1 MEPKSL
7 MQLDLAAYSKPD
19 LRALASSA
27 RALAARADQEI
38 AARSTSFPSQI
49 APQLVTAWLPLRDA
63 GPALSVSSVWRA
75 ASEPMFKIVAARRG
89 TVRES
94 ADIPWSEVVR
104 LSIKRV
110 EVLDNGEL
118 FTTHH
123 LLAKALGV
131 FDKGWVMGRGTSE
144 EYIESYGNPVP
155 DPADRGRHYL
165 NDGDVGV
172 FIAEVRS
179 PDENAVAFRAD
190 KNGSIYVVGRRGLE
204 IRNLDGEAVD

>member
-49 APQLVTAWLPLRDA
+49 APQLVTAWLPLREA

-75 ASEPMFKIVAARRG
+75 ASEPVFKIVAARRG

-123 LLAKALGV
+123 ELAEALGV
-131 FDKGWVMGRGTSE
+131 FDKGWVMGRGTDE
-144 EYIESYGNPVP
+144 EYDESHGNPVP
-155 DPADRGRHYL
+155 DPADRHYL
-165 NDGDVGV
+165 YDGDVGV

-179 PDENAVAFRAD
+179 PTHAVAFRAD

>member
-7 MQLDLAAYSKPD
+7 LQIDLTAYSKPD

-27 RALAARADQEI
+27 LAEI
-38 AARSTSFPSQI
+38 ASRSTSFPSQI

-75 ASEPMFKIVAARRG
+75 ASEPMFNIVAVRCG
-89 TVRES
+89 IVRES

-110 EVLDNGEL
+110 EVLNIGQIY
-118 FTTHH
+118 TTNHM
-123 LLAKALGV
+123 LAKALGV
-131 FDKGWVMGRGTSE
+131 FGKGWVMGRGTDE
-144 EYIESYGNPVP
+144 EYYELYGNPEPP

-165 NDGDVGV
+165 YDGDVGV

-179 PDENAVAFRAD
+179 PRHAVAFRAD
-190 KNGSIYVVGRRGLE
+190 KNGSIYILGRRGLE

>member
-1 MEPKSL
+1 MEPKNL
-7 MQLDLAAYSKPD
+7 NQRDLTAYSKPG

-38 AARSTSFPSQI
+38 AARRTSFPSQI

-110 EVLDNGEL
+110 EVLNKGQIH
-118 FTTHH
+118 TTHH
-123 LLAKALGV
+123 VMAKELGV
-131 FDKGWVMGRGTSE
+131 FDKGWVMGRGTGE
-144 EYIESYGNPVP
+144 EYYEQYGNPVP

-165 NDGDVGV
+165 YDGDVGV

-179 PDENAVAFRAD
+179 PRHFVAFRAD
-190 KNGSIYVVGRRGLE
+190 KNGSIYILGRRGVE

>member
-1 MEPKSL
+1 
-7 MQLDLAAYSKPD
+7 MQIDLTAYSKPD

-27 RALAARADQEI
+27 LAEI
-38 AARSTSFPSQI
+38 ASRSTSFPSQI

-179 PDENAVAFRAD
+179 PDEDAVAFRAD